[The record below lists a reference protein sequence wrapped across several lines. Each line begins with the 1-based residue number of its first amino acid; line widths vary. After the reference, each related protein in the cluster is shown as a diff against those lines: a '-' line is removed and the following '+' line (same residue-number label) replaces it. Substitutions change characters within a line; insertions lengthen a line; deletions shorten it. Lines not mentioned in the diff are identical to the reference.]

1 MEYYIYT
8 SELYHHGT
16 KGMKWGRRLYQNKD
30 GSLTALGKK
39 RRASL
44 EGKISKLEAKNNKL
58 GGKKESDETSEAPKQ
73 KTASEMTNKEL
84 QEHTTRMT
92 LEANY
97 YNAQKNLANATPKQ
111 IVETSKFDKGKELAE
126 KFVKDNVLP
135 AIGKTTQTA
144 IENYMKKQLGLNVK
158 DELTELRR
166 TADILDAKQRIDK
179 HKNPDKYLSYEERTK
194 KYNLEESRRKA
205 SDEYKELVNAKTE
218 LDKVRKEL
226 EEERKRRE
234 QGGN

>member
-16 KGMKWGRRLYQNKD
+16 KGMKWGQRLYQNKD

-44 EGKISKLEAKNNKL
+44 ENKISKLEAKNNKL
-58 GGKKESDETSEAPKQ
+58 GGKKKDVDEESEAPRK

-84 QEHTTRMT
+84 QDLTTRMT

-111 IVETSKFDKGKELAE
+111 IAETSKFDKGKDLAE
-126 KFVKDNVLP
+126 KFLKDNVLP

-179 HKNPDKYLSYEERTK
+179 HKNPDKYLSYEEKIK
-194 KYNLEESRRKA
+194 KFNLAESERKA
-205 SDEYKELVNAKTE
+205 TDEYKALLEAKKE
-218 LDKVRKEL
+218 LDAIRA
-226 EEERKRRE
+226 EEKKK